1 MEEKNSSLFIF
12 SFKSMRLF
20 IKKVLL
26 FLLLPVLLFITVF
39 ILLDFFSKQMI
50 DRNLKQDKIYYLIA
64 GDSHVRQ
71 TFDDKKMNFSRNI
84 SQNSESYYF
93 TYYKL
98 ERILK
103 TDSQIKTVFLG
114 LSYHNLSGY
123 IDDFIFGKFSG
134 SVSKNYFFILPLQE
148 KLNLFSANK
157 HDRLNFIKSI
167 LFTGLKNLVSKEK
180 SFIGGYSNIF
190 LKSKANLKSIE
201 KRIHSQYFR
210 NNREIFKPS
219 EINLLYLNRIIDLCK
234 EHKVELVFLN
244 PPLEKS
250 YKDKIPLF
258 YINYFNSLIRN
269 KNFNVIEFDHL
280 NLDEKCFIPDGD
292 HVSQA
297 GSEICTK
304 ELESKIRTIKK
315 NGL

>member
-1 MEEKNSSLFIF
+1 
-12 SFKSMRLF
+12 MRLF
-20 IKKVLL
+20 IKKVLF

-39 ILLDFFSKQMI
+39 FLLDFLSKQII
-50 DRNLKQDKIYYLIA
+50 DHNCKEDIIYYLIA

-71 TFDDKKMNFSRNI
+71 TFNDKKINFSRNI
-84 SQNSESYYF
+84 AQNSESYYF

-103 TDSQIKTVFLG
+103 AESQIKTVFLG

-123 IDDFIFGKFSG
+123 IDDFIFGKFSS

-157 HDRLNFIKSI
+157 HDPLNYLKSI
-167 LFTGLKNLVSKEK
+167 LFTGLKNLVMKET

-190 LKSKANLKSIE
+190 FNSKANLRSIE
-201 KRIHSQYFR
+201 KRINSQYFR
-210 NNREIFKPS
+210 SKKEIFKLS

-234 EHKVELVFLN
+234 KHKVELVFLN

-250 YKDKIPLF
+250 YRDKIPLF
-258 YINYFNSLIRN
+258 YINYYNWLIRN
-269 KNFNVIEFDHL
+269 KNFSVIEFDHL

-292 HVSQA
+292 HVSQY

-304 ELESKIRTIKK
+304 ELESKIRSMKK
-315 NGL
+315 ISL